1 MKKWFMYT
9 ALALILVLGS
19 YQLVM
24 ARPGQGAGKGGNP
37 PCENRQPISFV
48 QELKLTDDQVSK
60 ITVLIQNTN
69 TASDV
74 LEDKMQT
81 SRNNL
86 QVLQWSKDFSTEK
99 ADAIIKV
106 MQDSMAQR
114 QLLEQK
120 LMVDIKSLLT
130 TEQLQLFNKLHNG
143 KGEGPGQGQEPG
155 QGRRAPMLTGTMN
168 NINVTDKTFTLAT
181 KDPQG
186 ADVTFKVTYTDNTK
200 FINNKQVAKPEDFK
214 NGNEITVMGKTDPEA
229 KTIDARMVQLGKVE
243 PPQGRGDGMPGKGR
257 GQG

>member
-1 MKKWFMYT
+1 
-9 ALALILVLGS
+9 
-19 YQLVM
+19 M
-24 ARPGQGAGKGGNP
+24 ARPGQGGGNP
-37 PCENRQPISFV
+37 GNSPAGKFQPISYV

-60 ITVLIQNTN
+60 IAVLIKNNQ
-69 TASDV
+69 TASAV
-74 LEDKMQT
+74 LEDKMQINRD
-81 SRNNL
+81 SL
-86 QVLQWSKDFSTEK
+86 QTLQWSKDFMQEK
-99 ADAIIKV
+99 VDAITKE
-106 MQDSMAQR
+106 MKDTMAQR

-143 KGEGPGQGQEPG
+143 RGEGPGQGQEPG
-155 QGRRAPMLTGTMN
+155 QGRRSPLLTGTMN

-186 ADVTFKVTYTDNTK
+186 TDVTFKVTYTDNTK
-200 FINNKQVAKPEDFK
+200 FMNNKQVAKPEDFK
-214 NGNEITVMGKTDPEA
+214 NGNEITVMGKIDPEA